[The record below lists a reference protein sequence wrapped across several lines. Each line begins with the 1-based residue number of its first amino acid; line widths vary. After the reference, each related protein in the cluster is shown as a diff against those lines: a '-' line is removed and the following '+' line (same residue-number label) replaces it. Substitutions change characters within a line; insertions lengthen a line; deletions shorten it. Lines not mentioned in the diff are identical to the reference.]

1 MPGALSSEFKQGKNT
16 GLIHESRCARVAS
29 VAKKRSPLR
38 TMLRRAIAPAALLI
52 VGIFF
57 GGYAI
62 FGPNGA
68 LAYGDIERQLAVKQ
82 RELAMLDKNRADL
95 KNRVALLDPKHA
107 DPDMVEE
114 LALKNLGV
122 VHKDD
127 MIVPLTK

>member
-1 MPGALSSEFKQGKNT
+1 
-16 GLIHESRCARVAS
+16 
-29 VAKKRSPLR
+29 
-38 TMLRRAIAPAALLI
+38 MLRRAIAPAALLI
-52 VGIFF
+52 VGVFF

-68 LAYGDIERQLAVKQ
+68 LAYGDIERQLVVKQ

-95 KNRVALLDPKHA
+95 KNRVALLDPNHA

-122 VHKDD
+122 VHKGDV
-127 MIVPLTK
+127 IVPMTDKN